1 MSTVLIAA
9 LIAGVVLIW
18 LLLRLRGGASPTLAK
33 APQPER
39 MSQFPYRCVSVV
51 GGPNACS
58 AVELVRGR
66 RYLPDQAPPLPLPGC
81 TASVCEC
88 TYRHHR
94 DRRSR
99 DRRNEWDPR
108 QHAWNHDNSERR
120 KKKRGRR
127 HDD

>member
-1 MSTVLIAA
+1 MSTA
-9 LIAGVVLIW
+9 LIAGLIAGVLLIW
-18 LLLRLRGGASPTLAK
+18 FLLRHRGGDKTPER

-58 AVELVRGR
+58 AVDLIRGR
-66 RYLPDQAPPLPLPGC
+66 RYFPDEAPPLPLPGC
-81 TASVCEC
+81 SAGVCEC

-94 DRRSR
+94 DRRSK
-99 DRRNEWDPR
+99 DRRNQWDPR
-108 QHAWNHDNSERR
+108 QHNWQHENAERR
-120 KKKRGRR
+120 KERRGRR